1 MNNDPADNRRIQRL
15 FSFTFTA
22 LLIVFGAMLVN
33 SVACTKKIPIHPGA
47 ISNLD
52 SYSYDVLLAESAVL
66 TQARQDYA
74 NRQLPNTT
82 KPFINKAIAQYNI
95 AQAAWHAYHEN
106 HAANE
111 TALQDALNA
120 LVGAVGQLQQVL
132 GKAPA
137 PLPESPTSQLVP
149 LWRHA

>member
-1 MNNDPADNRRIQRL
+1 MRIRTRVL
-15 FSFTFTA
+15 A
-22 LLIVFGAMLVN
+22 LSLIVGMTLGCA
-33 SVACTKKIPIHPGA
+33 KKVPIHPGA
-47 ISNLD
+47 VSNWD
-52 SYSYDVLLAESAVL
+52 SYAYDILLAESSVL
-66 TQARQDYA
+66 VQARQDYA

-95 AQAAWHAYHEN
+95 AQAAWHQYHDK

-111 TALQDALNA
+111 SALQDALNA

-137 PLPESPTSQLVP
+137 PLPEAPTTQLIP